1 MTSGNSSSDPKP
13 NLGKT
18 IMDDF
23 RRGDFERTLRRDF
36 SELKEFMLTEE
47 RQKRLRDMTRVKR
60 WAFMAWWFLEG
71 LFLKLT
77 PARRI
82 LLLLA
87 ILFLVSNVN
96 VRSEGSGAHF
106 EGFHI
111 IGALVLLFIIM
122 LELKDKLLAHEE
134 LEAGHAVQNA
144 LMPERTPQVSGWS
157 LWLFTRSANEV
168 GGDLVDFIQITPDRI
183 GITLGDIAGK
193 GLRAALLTAKLQATI
208 RALVPD
214 VMSLSELGAKLN
226 FIFCRDSLP
235 NLFASVVYAEVRP
248 DSGSVRM
255 VNSGHFPPVILRS
268 GQIEKTAKGGM
279 ALGLSPQATFSEQ
292 LVELGHGEM
301 MLVYS
306 DGLTEARNLEG
317 AFFGE
322 QRALDLLPQLTPYS
336 AQQIGERLLEEVDRF
351 IGEARAYDDISI
363 AILKRL

>member
-1 MTSGNSSSDPKP
+1 MTSGTSSSDSKP

-18 IMDDF
+18 IIDDF
-23 RRGDFERTLRRDF
+23 RRGDIERTLRRDF
-36 SELKEFMLTEE
+36 TELKEFMLTEE
-47 RQKRLRDMTRVKR
+47 RQKRLKDMRQVKR
-60 WAFMAWWFLEG
+60 WLFMAWWFLEG

-87 ILFLVSNVN
+87 LLLLGSSVS
-96 VRSEGSGAHF
+96 VRTDGGGGNF

-111 IGALVLLFIIM
+111 LGALILLFIIM

-168 GGDLVDFIQITPDRI
+168 GGDLVDFLQISPGRI

-193 GLRAALLTAKLQATI
+193 GLRAALLTAKLQSTI

-214 VMSLSELGAKLN
+214 VTSLSELGAKLN

-235 NLFASVVYAEVRP
+235 NLFASVVYAELQP

-255 VNSGHFPPVILRS
+255 VNSGHLPPVIVRNGL
-268 GQIEKTAKGGM
+268 IEKTEKGGI

-292 LVELGHGEM
+292 HIELGKGEM
-301 MLVYS
+301 MLIYS

-322 QRALDLLPQLTPYS
+322 QRVLDLLPQLSTYS
-336 AQQIGERLLEEVDRF
+336 SQQIGDRLVEEVDRF
-351 IGEARAYDDISI
+351 VGEARAYDDISI
-363 AILKRL
+363 AILKRA